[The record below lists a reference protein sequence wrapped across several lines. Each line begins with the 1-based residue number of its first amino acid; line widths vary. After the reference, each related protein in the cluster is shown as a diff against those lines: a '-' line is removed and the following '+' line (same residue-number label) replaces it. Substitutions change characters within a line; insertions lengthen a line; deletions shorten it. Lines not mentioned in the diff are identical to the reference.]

1 MQLIGRY
8 EYYGFNGKQWTDWLL
23 IEKSNNVEHLNTLK
37 NQQME
42 ISKSIDKT
50 TKLKH
55 EFKIIKDNS

>member
-8 EYYGFNGKQWTDWLL
+8 EYYSSNGKQWTDWLL
-23 IEKSNNVEHLNTLK
+23 IEKSNNIEYINNLK

-50 TKLKH
+50 TRLKH
-55 EFKIIKDNS
+55 EFKIIKDSD